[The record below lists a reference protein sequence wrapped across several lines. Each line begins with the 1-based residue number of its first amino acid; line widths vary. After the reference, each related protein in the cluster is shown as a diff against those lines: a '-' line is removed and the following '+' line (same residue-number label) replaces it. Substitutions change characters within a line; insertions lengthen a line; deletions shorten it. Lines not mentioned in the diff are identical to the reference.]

1 MRYLFILLFLH
12 SIVLAQVIPVEIVKS
27 GKGYELLRDG
37 KPYYINGVGGLEY
50 LEKAKEYGA
59 NSFRT

>member
-27 GKGYELLRDG
+27 GKGYKLLETEHHT
-37 KPYYINGVGGLEY
+37 ILMVWVGS
-50 LEKAKEYGA
+50 
-59 NSFRT
+59 NI